1 MRFSIL
7 KWGERVYIS
16 QRHRLGY
23 KGDLVSWFQDDE
35 KKEKEKEKE
44 EEKMETEEGEKE
56 KQDKEKSEKEK
67 EPEPNFQMLD
77 NPARVMKAQVRV
89 ERTQTH
95 TLFVPSLS
103 PHLISVHQSKIWGN
117 FHHPHFI

>member
-1 MRFSIL
+1 M
-7 KWGERVYIS
+7 
-16 QRHRLGY
+16 GY

-89 ERTQTH
+89 EREHRHAPFLLPPSPHISSMCIKVELEETFTTP
-95 TLFVPSLS
+95 TLFRYVS
-103 PHLISVHQSKIWGN
+103 
-117 FHHPHFI
+117 